1 MINWHTPPSNEI
13 GDPRIATR
21 NPAMRHMWDR
31 AAKVAPTTSTVL
43 ITGESGVGKERV
55 ARWLHE
61 ASRRRAGP
69 FVAVNCGAFTD
80 TLLETELFGHARGAF
95 TGATQPHQGVF
106 ETAHGGT
113 LLLDE
118 IGDMPAAM
126 QLKLLRVLQE
136 WEVRRV
142 GETTVRRIDVRLL
155 AATHRDLRVEVDR
168 QRFREDLYYR
178 LSVFPLHVPPLRD
191 RLEDLPDLAHELL
204 AHVAVRVEHEIVGFT
219 PQALDRL
226 LRYRWPGNVRDLENA
241 VESASTVAAGPL
253 IDVDDL
259 PESVRQP
266 SVVKSLHQVHV
277 EHMYEILQLNRGN
290 HRRTAMQL
298 GISVATLRRH
308 LRAAARTAHHDD
320 PTMRVVTRRSQ

>member
-1 MINWHTPPSNEI
+1 MIDWNTPSANEI
-13 GDPRIATR
+13 ADPRIGTR
-21 NPAMRHMWDR
+21 NSAMRLMWDR
-31 AAKVAPTTSTVL
+31 AAKVAPTSSTVL

-61 ASRRRAGP
+61 ASRRRTGP
-69 FVAVNCGAFTD
+69 FVAVNCGAFAD

-136 WEVRRV
+136 REVRRV

-155 AATHRDLRVEVDR
+155 AATNRDLRVEVDEE
-168 QRFREDLYYR
+168 RFREDLYYR
-178 LSVFPLHVPPLRD
+178 LNVFSLHVPPLRD
-191 RLEDLPDLAHELL
+191 RLEDLPGLAHELL
-204 AHVAVRVEHEIVGFT
+204 SRVALRVEHQIVGFT

-226 LRYRWPGNVRDLENA
+226 VRYRWPGNVRDLENV

-266 SVVKSLHQVHV
+266 SVVKSLHQVSV
-277 EHMYEILQLNRGN
+277 EHMHETLQRNRGN

-308 LRAAARTAHHDD
+308 LRTAARAAHHDD
-320 PTMRVVTRRSQ
+320 PAVRVRTMRSK

>member
-1 MINWHTPPSNEI
+1 MIDWPLLRSTAI
-13 GDPRIATR
+13 ADPRSGTR

-61 ASRRRAGP
+61 ASRRRTGP
-69 FVAVNCGAFTD
+69 FVAVNCGAFAD
-80 TLLETELFGHARGAF
+80 TLLESELFGHARGAF

-118 IGDMPAAM
+118 LGDMPAAM

-136 WEVRRV
+136 REVRRV
-142 GETTVRRIDVRLL
+142 GETAVRRIDVRLL
-155 AATHRDLRVEVDR
+155 AATHRDLRVEVDQ

-178 LSVFPLHVPPLRD
+178 LSVFSLHVPALRD
-191 RLEDLPDLAHELL
+191 RLEDLPGLAHELL
-204 AHVAVRVEHEIVGFT
+204 ARVAVRVAHDIVGFT
-219 PQALDRL
+219 PQALDCL
-226 LRYRWPGNVRDLENA
+226 LRYRWPGNVRDLENTI
-241 VESASTVAAGPL
+241 ESASTVAAGPL

-259 PESVRQP
+259 PERVRQP
-266 SVVKSLHQVHV
+266 SVVKSLQQVHL
-277 EHMYEILQLNRGN
+277 EHIRETFHMNRGN
-290 HRRTAMQL
+290 HRRTALQL

-308 LRAAARTAHHDD
+308 LRTGAPTAHHDD
-320 PTMRVVTRRSQ
+320 PAMSVVTRRSK